1 MFLDGMIKPMFFC
14 MESAS
19 SNIYVSM
26 TMRVQTG
33 SITFENPHTH
43 THILILITQN
53 RCWMI
58 SFSPEC
64 HGHGD
69 IASSSSY
76 VKTTKPH
83 DIQILVPYTSEHEHV
98 ERNKFLIL
106 KMKSSEPSLLFW
118 VQNANVPITPR
129 KRIYPLKIDGS
140 LLMFQKS
147 SYNP

>member
-1 MFLDGMIKPMFFC
+1 MGWLNQCFFVW
-14 MESAS
+14 
-19 SNIYVSM
+19 NLPRPISM
-26 TMRVQTG
+26 CVWLCVFRLVQLL
-33 SITFENPHTH
+33 SRIPTH

-118 VQNANVPITPR
+118 VQNVNVPITPR